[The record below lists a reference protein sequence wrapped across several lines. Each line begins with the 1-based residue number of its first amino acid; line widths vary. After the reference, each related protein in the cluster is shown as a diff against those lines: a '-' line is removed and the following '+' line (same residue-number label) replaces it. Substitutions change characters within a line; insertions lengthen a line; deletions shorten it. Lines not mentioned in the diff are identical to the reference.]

1 MASLSPTPFSANCV
15 KKGFLRTLF
24 YDIEM
29 WSCRTGINS
38 HFYFKKYGFQMAVS
52 VIKPIFVPV
61 FRTRKLLNLIT
72 YPNMFK
78 NFPGF
83 HVVEAYH
90 NSKGKRRFKM
100 TGYLKALVAAIISL
114 VIAFLP
120 TETFGIP
127 ELNAVHQRLIA
138 IFVFA
143 ALMWLTEAIP
153 SWCTSLAVIVIILL
167 TISDKSLVFLS
178 GVEGGKYVSYKDIM
192 HCFADPTI
200 LLFIGGFVLAIAM
213 TKSRLDVFLA
223 RHMLKPFG
231 TKSENVLLG
240 FILVTAVFSAF
251 VSNTAT
257 AAMMLAFLAPVLK
270 SLPADG
276 KGRVAL
282 AMAIPLGANIGGIAT
297 PIGTPPNNIALSY
310 LSETLGVEV
319 GFGEWMLKMFPYV
332 FILLFFGWILLRYLF
347 PFKQKSITL
356 VIEGDLKREPS
367 TWITIATFIV
377 TILLWCIPAEYTGLN
392 TYVVALIPVA
402 VFAVSGI
409 LTKRDLEEINWAV
422 LWMVAGGFALGVAL
436 NKTGLS
442 QVLVSA
448 IPFSEWSVLLVMII
462 SGLVCFAFSNFISHS
477 AATSLLVPV
486 LGVVA
491 KAMQDAGTI
500 GADAAATL
508 LIGVAIAA
516 SVSMILPISTP
527 PNAIAH
533 STGFIEQ
540 KDMMKVGII
549 VGIVG
554 LIFGYAWLFL
564 VF

>member
-1 MASLSPTPFSANCV
+1 
-15 KKGFLRTLF
+15 
-24 YDIEM
+24 
-29 WSCRTGINS
+29 
-38 HFYFKKYGFQMAVS
+38 
-52 VIKPIFVPV
+52 
-61 FRTRKLLNLIT
+61 
-72 YPNMFK
+72 MFK

-83 HVVEAYH
+83 QVVEAYH
-90 NSKGKRRFKM
+90 NKKGKRRFKA
-100 TGYLKALVAAIISL
+100 TGYAKALIAALVSL

-120 TETFGIP
+120 TEVFGIP
-127 ELNAVHQRLIA
+127 EMNAVHQRLIA

-167 TISDKSLVFLS
+167 TISDKGFSFLG
-178 GVEGGKYVSYKDIM
+178 GVEGASYVSYKDIM

-231 TKSENVLLG
+231 TKSEFVLLG
-240 FILVTAVFSAF
+240 FILVTAIFSAF

-257 AAMMLAFLAPVLK
+257 AAMMLAFLTPVLK

-276 KGRVAL
+276 KGRIAL

-310 LSETLGVEV
+310 LEETLGVAI
-319 GFGEWMLKMFPYV
+319 GFGEWMWKIAPFVLL
-332 FILLFFGWILLRYLF
+332 LLFFGWMLLRFLF
-347 PFKQKSITL
+347 PFKQKTIEL
-356 VIEGDLKREPS
+356 VIEGDLKREPH

-377 TILLWCIPAEYTGLN
+377 TILLWCIPSTITGLN

-409 LTKRDLEEINWAV
+409 LTKRDLEEINWSV

-442 QVLVSA
+442 NVLVKA
-448 IPFSEWSVLLVMII
+448 IPFSQWSPILVMII

-491 KAMQDAGTI
+491 KAMQDAGSI
-500 GADAAATL
+500 SDGESATM
-508 LIGVAIAA
+508 LIGVAIAS

-554 LIFGYAWLFL
+554 LILGYTFLFL
-564 VF
+564 MF